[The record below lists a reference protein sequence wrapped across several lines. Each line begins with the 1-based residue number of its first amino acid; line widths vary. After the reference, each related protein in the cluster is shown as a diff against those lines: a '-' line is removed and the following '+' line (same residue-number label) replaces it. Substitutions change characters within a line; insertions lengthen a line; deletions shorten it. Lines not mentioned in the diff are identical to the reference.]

1 MKKLLLILLCLP
13 MIGFGQ
19 DKSPCLD
26 ERYIELK
33 KIDLDSMSDREYQY
47 FLKKEEQCKRHT
59 PTKFGKENRI
69 KQGSIIKI
77 TNSEKITSKDKSGD
91 TKKFI
96 VYEDFLSSSGL
107 LLVNRGTELIGRI
120 SKVKKPMVFGIRG
133 TVSLEINY
141 VNDISGD
148 PIRVSSIFERKG
160 KSLIALY
167 LLVGWIPPWVIQPF
181 IVRGTNAKIYEGE
194 IFDVE
199 VQEDHF
205 VEIDPSKQIYKTKEV
220 IAAERAAFDAER
232 KIKQFKYEGP

>member
-1 MKKLLLILLCLP
+1 MKKLLLILIALP

-33 KIDLDSMSDREYQY
+33 KKDLDVMSDREYQY
-47 FLKKEEQCKRHT
+47 FLKKEEQCNQHT
-59 PTKFGKENRI
+59 LMAFGKENRI

-91 TKKFI
+91 IKKFI

-107 LLVNRGTELIGRI
+107 LLVNRGTELTGRI

-133 TVSLEINY
+133 SVSIEINY
-141 VNDISGD
+141 VNDISGE
-148 PIRVSSIFERKG
+148 PIRVSSVFERKG
-160 KSLIALY
+160 QSLIALY
-167 LLVGWIPPWVIQPF
+167 LLIGWLPPWVIQPF
-181 IVRGTNAKIYEGE
+181 IVRGTNAKIYQGE

-205 VEIDPSKQIYKTKEV
+205 VEIEPSKQIYKTKEV
-220 IAAERAAFDAER
+220 IVVEKAASDA
-232 KIKQFKYEGP
+232 KKAVSDAKK